1 MSASAPRILVAYA
14 TAGSEGQTIL
24 VAERLAETL
33 RGSGAS
39 ADLVDLDASA
49 AAALGG
55 YDGALL
61 GGSVRGGRYRR
72 SLRRLL
78 RTRHDEL
85 ARMPWAFYSVCLT
98 IAATSEEA
106 RAEARALP
114 RRLLADEALEP
125 TDVAVFGG
133 ALRFSRHGRL
143 GARILFAINRRYL
156 PDSAMD
162 RDWEYTDW
170 DEVDA
175 FARRLLATIAA
186 APRPAVP

>member
-1 MSASAPRILVAYA
+1 VSAAAPRILVAYA

-24 VAERLAETL
+24 IAERLAETL
-33 RGSGAS
+33 RASGAS
-39 ADLVDLDASA
+39 ADLVDLDAGA
-49 AAALGG
+49 AAPLDE

-78 RTRHDEL
+78 RARRDEL
-85 ARMPWAFYSVCLT
+85 ARLPWAFFSVCLT

-114 RRLLADEALEP
+114 RRLLADERLAP
-125 TDVAVFGG
+125 TEVAVLGG

-143 GARILFAINRRYL
+143 GARLLFAVNRRDL

-175 FARRLLATIAA
+175 LARRLLATIAA
-186 APRPAVP
+186 APRPVAP